1 MLEIIKVGV
10 MGVNCYVTGDKN
22 EAIIVDPGASAEKIL
37 GVLEYNNIKAKYIV
51 LTHCHF
57 DHILAVNEVKE
68 KTKAKIVASKK
79 ECENLT
85 NPDINMT
92 GKYSRK
98 PLSIVPDIVVSDGDK
113 IFSGKYE
120 YTVIETP
127 GHTSGGICLYCK
139 EENNLFSGD
148 TLFCNSIGRCDLPT
162 GEYDTLIN
170 SIKTKL
176 MCLPNNT
183 SVFPG
188 HEDTTTILFEKRNNP
203 YLR

>member
-10 MGVNCYVTGDKN
+10 MGVNCYVTGEKN
-22 EAIIVDPGASAEKIL
+22 EAIIIDPGASAEKIL
-37 GVLEYNNIKAKYIV
+37 GVLEYNNIKVKYIV

-57 DHILAVNEVKE
+57 DHILAVNEIKE
-68 KTKAKIVASKK
+68 KTGAKIVASKK
-79 ECENLT
+79 ECENLK

-92 GKYSRK
+92 GMYSRK
-98 PLSIVPDIVVSDGDK
+98 PLSIVPDVLVSDDDK
-113 IFSGKYE
+113 ITSGSYE

-148 TLFCNSIGRCDLPT
+148 TLFCTSIGRCDLPT

-176 MCLPNNT
+176 LCLPDNT
-183 SVFPG
+183 NVFPG
-188 HEDTTTILFEKRNNP
+188 HEDTTTVLYEKRNNP